1 MEKTDSSKEFNWKTT
16 QEKIINKTI
25 SKHGDRDT
33 AIVNM
38 DAQISSLKISLDT
51 VRDMWF
57 EADKFL
63 LGINKEL
70 LNIQKKHE
78 DDPNPINY
86 LNAMLEVEKKIN
98 DRCNEIA
105 EFYEDN

>member
-1 MEKTDSSKEFNWKTT
+1 MEKTDSNKEFNWKAT

-25 SKHGDRDT
+25 SKHGNKDT

-38 DAQISSLKISLDT
+38 DAQIASLKVSFET
-51 VRDMWF
+51 VREMWF

-70 LNIQKKHE
+70 LNIQKKYM

-86 LNAMLEVEKKIN
+86 LNALLKIEEKIN